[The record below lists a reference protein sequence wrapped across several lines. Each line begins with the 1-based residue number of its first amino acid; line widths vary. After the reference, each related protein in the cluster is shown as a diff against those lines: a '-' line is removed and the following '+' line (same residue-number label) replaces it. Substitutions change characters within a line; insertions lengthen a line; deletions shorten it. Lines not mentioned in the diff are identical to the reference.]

1 MRCGPQILMYVKN
14 KLHAEFV
21 KIPFPQPNA
30 KALHFIRIQES
41 MFLKRPPVASSTD
54 GLLTAFGGNGKAWC
68 V

>member
-30 KALHFIRIQES
+30 KALHFIRILES
-41 MFLKRPPVASSTD
+41 MFLKRPSVDSSTD